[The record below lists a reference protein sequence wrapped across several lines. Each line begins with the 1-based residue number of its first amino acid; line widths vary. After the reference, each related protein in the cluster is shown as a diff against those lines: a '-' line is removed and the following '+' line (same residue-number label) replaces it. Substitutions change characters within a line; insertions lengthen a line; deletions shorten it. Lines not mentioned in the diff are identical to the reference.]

1 MTILAI
7 YDTLAIIA
15 TKRLSENLKRGLPA
29 CLAEMLKRKIRNEE
43 EKKGGAR
50 MSDVFSEPQSKFEK
64 EWSCYELLPDAD
76 SGVDQLLWWK
86 MHETQFPLL
95 SHMARIVFAVPAAS
109 SKSER
114 VFSVAGNTVTPKRA
128 CLAPNKVE
136 HLVTIKTNLRLL
148 RQFGS
153 KI

>member
-1 MTILAI
+1 M
-7 YDTLAIIA
+7 
-15 TKRLSENLKRGLPA
+15 PA

-64 EWSCYELLPDAD
+64 EWNCYELLPDAD
-76 SGVDQLLWWK
+76 SGVAQLLWWK

>member
-1 MTILAI
+1 
-7 YDTLAIIA
+7 
-15 TKRLSENLKRGLPA
+15 
-29 CLAEMLKRKIRNEE
+29 
-43 EKKGGAR
+43 
-50 MSDVFSEPQSKFEK
+50 
-64 EWSCYELLPDAD
+64 
-76 SGVDQLLWWK
+76 
-86 MHETQFPLL
+86 
-95 SHMARIVFAVPAAS
+95 MARIVFAVPAAS

-153 KI
+153 KIKICLENYVLNFDINIYDTLSTVA

>member
-1 MTILAI
+1 MDQINI
-7 YDTLAIIA
+7 DHGKVKVSQCNFRI
-15 TKRLSENLKRGLPA
+15 E
-29 CLAEMLKRKIRNEE
+29 
-43 EKKGGAR
+43 
-50 MSDVFSEPQSKFEK
+50 SKQ
-64 EWSCYELLPDAD
+64 
-76 SGVDQLLWWK
+76 VV
-86 MHETQFPLL
+86 
-95 SHMARIVFAVPAAS
+95 ARIVFAVPAAS

-148 RQFGS
+148 RQFVS

>member
-1 MTILAI
+1 
-7 YDTLAIIA
+7 
-15 TKRLSENLKRGLPA
+15 
-29 CLAEMLKRKIRNEE
+29 
-43 EKKGGAR
+43 
-50 MSDVFSEPQSKFEK
+50 
-64 EWSCYELLPDAD
+64 
-76 SGVDQLLWWK
+76 
-86 MHETQFPLL
+86 
-95 SHMARIVFAVPAAS
+95 MARIVFAVPAAS